1 VATTAELRKWQAK
14 QRGKAHFRMGEKGK
28 WGNGGKSHELAEKKK

>member
-1 VATTAELRKWQAK
+1 MASKTE
-14 QRGKAHFRMGEKGK
+14 GKSAFQDGKGERGEKGK